1 MACKIIGTSIERD
14 IYKVSFFLTRS
25 KENYLKKFNGF
36 NSKNYLLFHRDI
48 EERLHDYSQFYHQ
61 GSLLQ

>member
-1 MACKIIGTSIERD
+1 MINRRIKK
-14 IYKVSFFLTRS
+14 YKVSFFLTRS

-48 EERLHDYSQFYHQ
+48 EERLHDYS
-61 GSLLQ
+61 